1 MLTLNVRYGLQ
12 FNGITYEA
20 VSRVGAALRALA
32 FRGGTGDWTDA
43 DIGRRLTCRQLPY
56 CWLVSSHRRS

>member
-20 VSRVGAALRALA
+20 VSRVGPALRALT
-32 FRGGTGDWTDA
+32 F
-43 DIGRRLTCRQLPY
+43 
-56 CWLVSSHRRS
+56 